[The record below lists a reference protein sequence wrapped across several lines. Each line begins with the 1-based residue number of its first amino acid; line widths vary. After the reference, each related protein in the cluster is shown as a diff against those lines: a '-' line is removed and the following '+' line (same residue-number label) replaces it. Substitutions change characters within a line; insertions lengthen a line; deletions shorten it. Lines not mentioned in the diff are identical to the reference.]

1 MTSRR
6 DPSTRPEASPSG
18 ELAVVFTGGERPDPE
33 VLAGVPRDVYVIAA
47 DSGLHHALELG
58 WPVHLAIGDF
68 DSVDIGLLAH
78 AESRGT
84 VVESHPETKDRTDLD
99 LALRRARQLGARRVI
114 VLGGGGGRLDH
125 LLANALVLA
134 SEELAPLEIEARHSG
149 ACLHVV
155 RRFAELLGTP
165 GELVTLL
172 PVNGPVHGVTTEGL
186 LYPLDHETLHPGT
199 TRGVSNELLAERA
212 TVRVGEGVLLAIQP
226 GARGTHVERGL
237 TGGNP

>member
-6 DPSTRPEASPSG
+6 RTDRKASG
-18 ELAVVFTGGERPDPE
+18 ELVVVFTGGERPTLD
-33 VLAGVPRDVYVIAA
+33 AFDGVPRDAYVIAA

-68 DSVDIGLLAH
+68 DSVDVGLLAR

-84 VVESHPETKDRTDLD
+84 IVEAHPEAKDHTDLE
-99 LALRRARQLGARRVI
+99 LALRRARELGARRVI

-134 SEELAPLEIEARHSG
+134 ADDLAPLEIEARQGG
-149 ACLHVV
+149 ARIHVV
-155 RRFAELLGTP
+155 RHSAQLCGAP

-172 PVNGPVHGVTTEGL
+172 PANGPVHEVTTDGL
-186 LYPLDHETLHPGT
+186 LYRLNGETLPPGT
-199 TRGVSNELLAERA
+199 TRGVSNELLGEQA
-212 TVRVGEGVLLAIQP
+212 TVWVGSGVLLVIQP
-226 GARGTHVERGL
+226 GVRGTHVERL
-237 TGGNP
+237 LKGGIS